1 MFREALDVL
10 ITGLSSSELSY
21 EGEYYSFKR
30 VRLHIKPFQ
39 RPYPRTQ
46 HRLSG
51 QWTLGDLLGTLA
63 VVGVLAALVAFFL
76 WLPRSLPLGRCL
88 EGVCKL

>member
-10 ITGLSSSELSY
+10 ITGLSSGELSY

-30 VRLHIKPFQ
+30 VRLHIEPFQ

-51 QWTLGDLLGTLA
+51 PVDSRGPPRHPGGRRGTCGA
-63 VVGVLAALVAFFL
+63 RGVFLVAPA
-76 WLPRSLPLGRCL
+76 LPSFRAVSGRGL
-88 EGVCKL
+88 